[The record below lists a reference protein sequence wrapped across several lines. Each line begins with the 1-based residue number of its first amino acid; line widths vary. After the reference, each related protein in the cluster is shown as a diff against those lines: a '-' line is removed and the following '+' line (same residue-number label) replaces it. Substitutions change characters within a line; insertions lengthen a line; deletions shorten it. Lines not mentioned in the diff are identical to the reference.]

1 MDRGSDTAR
10 RRDGCLNVWTA
21 VVFLTAMLFGVVP
34 DEAVTDTNTGNWTTD
49 LATANDT
56 DANVMVM
63 ATGDDV
69 TDNVTPDGQTTDSMI
84 SDEDTNKTLWV
95 TNVTGIDIKGADY
108 AVTSTA
114 ASSAKTSA
122 TNDTEND
129 TDNDVSDALCGI
141 LDEFPSPNFWYKYTR
156 EQATE
161 ALCKC
166 AGICVAASTQSP
178 EEVRAK
184 MWEKSNVL
192 SDRNWPRFL
201 AVTIVFSTIFII
213 GFVGN
218 ALTISCLTC
227 WLKVKSSTFLFILS
241 LACSDILL
249 LTVCL
254 PMKALELFYLND
266 LLRGPACVLTY
277 FIRDFSLACSVLTL
291 TIISFERFY
300 AICYP
305 LKAQFRCSTT
315 RARILIVIT
324 WVLSGVLC
332 TPTVLI
338 MKSYYNSLTYTNICI
353 AVTVNY
359 LWVQLY
365 YIYMLIL
372 LYLAPLGVMC
382 YTYTGSCLALYRSAV
397 SARNMQ
403 GDGRTKSEVT
413 TTDSVSSSKG
423 TSPEPSSGG
432 TDKAKGSDK
441 SAEEKSEGSIQARI
455 KVMQM
460 LVAMLVV
467 FVVCWGPMLFY
478 QVLKEFDIKPKKD
491 EDIYRLTV
499 QTLAFFN
506 SSLNP
511 YFYMAMS
518 SQFRHQ
524 FRKRFGRCL
533 GLKAPP
539 GGDTT
544 VATSSTMSSR
554 YQSSVYSTTAS
565 GKSRI

>member
-1 MDRGSDTAR
+1 MASDTVR
-10 RRDGCLNVWTA
+10 WRGRFLNVWI
-21 VVFLTAMLFGVVP
+21 VFGLSVMSFGVVP
-34 DEAVTDTNTGNWTTD
+34 ETVIDSSTGNWTQNPD
-49 LATANDT
+49 ISSDVT
-56 DANVMVM
+56 DANMTLM
-63 ATGDDV
+63 PTGDDV
-69 TDNVTPDGQTTDSMI
+69 TDNNVTADDQTTGI
-84 SDEDTNKTLWV
+84 NIKASDYVDTTP
-95 TNVTGIDIKGADY
+95 
-108 AVTSTA
+108 A
-114 ASSAKTSA
+114 ASVA
-122 TNDTEND
+122 DTASND
-129 TDNDVSDALCGI
+129 TDGLDALCSI

-156 EQATE
+156 DQATE

-166 AGICVAASTQSP
+166 AGMCVAASTQSP
-178 EEVRAK
+178 EEVAAQ
-184 MWEKSNVL
+184 MWELSNVL
-192 SDRNWPRFL
+192 SDTNWPRFL
-201 AVTIVFSTIFII
+201 AVTIAFSVIFLT
-213 GFVGN
+213 GFIGN
-218 ALTISCLTC
+218 AMTIACLTC

-249 LTVCL
+249 LVVCL

-266 LLRGPACVLTY
+266 LLSGVACIMTY

-305 LKAQFRCSTT
+305 LKAQFRCSTR

-324 WVLSGVLC
+324 WLLSGLLC
-332 TPTVLI
+332 FPTVFI
-338 MKSYYNSLTYTNICI
+338 RKSYYNSLTYSYICI
-353 AVTVNY
+353 AISENY

-365 YIYMLIL
+365 SIYMLVL
-372 LYLAPLGVMC
+372 LYLAPLAVMS

-397 SARNMQ
+397 SARKMQ

-413 TTDSVSSSKG
+413 TTDKVSSKDAS
-423 TSPEPSSGG
+423 SAPSSGG

-441 SAEEKSEGSIQARI
+441 SGEDKSEGNIRARI

-467 FVVCWGPMLFY
+467 FVVSWGPMLFY
-478 QVLKEFDIKPKKD
+478 QVLKEFGIKPRQN

-499 QTLAFFN
+499 QCLAFFN

-524 FRKRFGRCL
+524 FRKRLGRCL
-533 GLKAPP
+533 GLKALS

-544 VATSSTMSSR
+544 VATSSTMSTR
-554 YQSSVYSTTAS
+554 YQSNVYSTDAS
-565 GKSRI
+565 GKSPA